1 MTLTQLR
8 YFVAA
13 GEHGSFSAAAA
24 ALRIAQPSLSEQV
37 RRLER
42 ELGVSLFTR
51 AGRAL
56 ALTEAGRALRP
67 EAERTLASADDAR
80 ESVARVRELRG
91 GTASFGT
98 FGSAPYYLLSDLVD
112 DFRARHPDVR
122 VRVIGRN
129 SSEVAD
135 AVRDGRL
142 EAALIVLP
150 VDDDGLEVSPASREE
165 VLYASAEPRRL
176 RSRMTI
182 ERLARSSLILYDARY
197 GWSDPTRRQLAERAQ
212 RAGVRLEPDI
222 EVEEVESAL
231 DLAARG
237 LGDTVVPR
245 FVTLGPRFPRRL
257 GTVGFADPI
266 YDTFA
271 FVSRR
276 GARLSPAARAFVEI
290 SGRRLER
297 LGRRAGMG
305 D

>member
-8 YFVAA
+8 YFSAA
-13 GEHGSFSAAAA
+13 AEHGSFSAAAE

-42 ELGVSLFTR
+42 ELGVALFTR

-67 EAERTLASADDAR
+67 AAERTLASAEDAR

-98 FGSAPYYLLSDLVD
+98 FGTAPHYLLSDLVG
-112 DFRARHPDVR
+112 DFRGRHPDVR

-135 AVRDGRL
+135 MVREGRL

-150 VDDDGLEVSPASREE
+150 VDDDGLDVRPAAAEE
-165 VLYASAEPRRL
+165 VLYASVEPRRL
-176 RSRMTI
+176 RGRMTI
-182 ERLARSSLILYDARY
+182 ERLAGSPLILYDARY

-212 RAGVRLEPDI
+212 CAGVRLEPEI
-222 EVEEVESAL
+222 EIEEMESAL
-231 DLAARG
+231 EMAARG

-245 FVTLGPRFPRRL
+245 FVTLGARFPKRL
-257 GTVGFADPI
+257 GTAPFADPI

-271 FVSRR
+271 FVWRR

-290 SGRRLER
+290 SERRLER
-297 LGRRAGMG
+297 LGRRAGPG
-305 D
+305 E